1 MPLSSTY
8 ETESVAYANSRMQ
21 AIVYFQ
27 RALKL
32 NPGCLDA
39 WCLVG
44 HEFLE
49 LKNHH
54 GAIEAYRRA
63 VATDARDVRSW
74 YSLGQAYEMMQ
85 MPYYALFYYRKAAQL
100 TPDDARMWVR
110 AAAGFVYFTAVA
122 SMAQCALLSLREPRQ
137 PASSLPQTVCE
148 MSPQHDDVRNISAMW
163 SCFVCRWR

>member
-1 MPLSSTY
+1 
-8 ETESVAYANSRMQ
+8 MQ

-110 AAAGFVYFTAVA
+110 AAAESVSMVSVAVEAAPCA
-122 SMAQCALLSLREPRQ
+122 SAR
-137 PASSLPQTVCE
+137 VCE
-148 MSPQHDDVRNISAMW
+148 RAATA
-163 SCFVCRWR
+163 

>member
-1 MPLSSTY
+1 
-8 ETESVAYANSRMQ
+8 VAAGMQ

-63 VATDARDVRSW
+63 VATDPRDVRSW

-110 AAAGFVYFTAVA
+110 T
-122 SMAQCALLSLREPRQ
+122 LSLVLKQCQFDNQR
-137 PASSLPQTVCE
+137 V
-148 MSPQHDDVRNISAMW
+148 
-163 SCFVCRWR
+163 